1 MIFDAFSGSQMISQ
15 LHDALIERG
24 DITDAKKSYIFEKIA
39 NVDNN
44 LLEGADEYLQILD
57 LSLFI
62 MKQICSK

>member
-1 MIFDAFSGSQMISQ
+1 MIFEAYSGSQLISQ
-15 LHDALIERG
+15 LHDSLIERG

-39 NVDNN
+39 TVDNN

>member
-1 MIFDAFSGSQMISQ
+1 MIFEAYSGSQIISQ

-24 DITDAKKSYIFEKIA
+24 DINDLKKSYIFEKIA
-39 NVDNN
+39 SVDSK

-57 LSLFI
+57 LALFV

>member
-1 MIFDAFSGSQMISQ
+1 MIYEAYSGCQIISQ

-24 DITDAKKSYIFEKIA
+24 DINDLKKSYIFEKIA
-39 NVDNN
+39 LVDNH

-62 MKQICSK
+62 MKQLSKK